1 MKMGYSRPFLKWP
14 GGKYRALN
22 LLLPHFPKATTLIE
36 PFVGAGAI
44 FLNTHFSKYILN
56 DFNQHLIQVYAS
68 LSQYQQS
75 FIEEARLFFDPKH
88 NHAKQY
94 YLHRRTFNNTT
105 DLLKKSAI
113 FMFLNRHGY
122 NGLCR
127 FNQQGHYNVPFGH
140 YPKAYFPEK
149 EMHYFLTKKNIS
161 FSSNS
166 FEVFFKRLLRR
177 KSLSDI
183 CIYCD
188 PPYAPLSD
196 TAKFTNYTGHGF
208 TLDQQR
214 LLAELAKACQ
224 KKGAYV
230 LISNHDT
237 SFTRQ
242 LYESAQL
249 VTLEVPRLISC
260 KANQRKKVTELLAI
274 YAP

>member
-1 MKMGYSRPFLKWP
+1 MGYTRPFLKWP

-22 LLLPHFPKATTLIE
+22 LLLPHFPKVTTLVE

-56 DFNQHLIQVYAS
+56 DLNHHLIQVYAS
-68 LSQYQQS
+68 LSQYKKT
-75 FIEEARLFFDPKH
+75 FIDEARLLFSQKH
-88 NHAKQY
+88 NHPKQY
-94 YLHRRTFNNTT
+94 YLHRQTFNNTN
-105 DLLKKSAI
+105 DLFKKSAI

-127 FNQQGHYNVPFGH
+127 FNQQGLYNVPFGH

-149 EMHYFLTKKNIS
+149 EMHHFLTKQNVS
-161 FSSNS
+161 FSSES

-177 KSLSDI
+177 KRLSDI

-196 TAKFTNYTGHGF
+196 TAKFTNYTGLGF
-208 TLDQQR
+208 TLDQQQQ
-214 LLAELAKACQ
+214 LAELAKACQ
-224 KKGAYV
+224 MKGAYV

-237 SFTRQ
+237 PYTRQ
-242 LYESAQL
+242 LYQGAQL
-249 VTLEVPRLISC
+249 VTLDVPRLISC

-274 YAP
+274 YEP

>member
-1 MKMGYSRPFLKWP
+1 MKMGYTRPFLKWP

-22 LLLPHFPKATTLIE
+22 LVLPHFPKSTTLVE

-44 FLNTHFSKYILN
+44 FLNTHFSKYMLN
-56 DFNQHLIQVYAS
+56 DLNHHLIQVYAA
-68 LSQYQQS
+68 LSQHKNS

-94 YLHRRTFNNTT
+94 YLHRNTFNSST
-105 DLLKKSAI
+105 DLFKKSAI

-127 FNQQGHYNVPFGH
+127 FNQKGHYNVPFGH

-149 EMHYFLTKKNIS
+149 EMHHFLTKQNVC
-161 FSSNS
+161 FSSDS
-166 FEVFFKRLLRR
+166 FEAFFKRLLRR
-177 KSLSDI
+177 KSLVNL

-188 PPYAPLSD
+188 PPYAPLSN
-196 TAKFTNYTGHGF
+196 TAKFTNYTGLGF
-208 TLDQQR
+208 TLDQQI
-214 LLAELAKACQ
+214 LLAELAQMCR
-224 KKGAYV
+224 KKGAHV

-237 SFTRQ
+237 PFTRRI
-242 LYESAQL
+242 YEDAQL
-249 VTLEVPRLISC
+249 VRLELPRLISC
-260 KANQRKKVTELLAI
+260 KANQRQKVNELLAI